1 MSKQDKVQLPEDGS
15 VQAAIKK
22 IHDNGPSAYLVIGY
36 GNPTTLAVIAE
47 GEGGLAEAAAHF
59 PDDDN
64 RYAIVRKEHKVE
76 MAKTVKFAYID
87 WTPHGM
93 KPFRK
98 ATVSTHK
105 GQVQAM
111 LKPFHVDY
119 SASEQS
125 DLNDDT
131 ILRKIGFS
139 SGTAS
144 HVTDK
149 AATAKSTVQAA
160 TPWNRGASSG
170 RVSVSG
176 DEKKS
181 SFTAVSK
188 AGSAVAIK
196 FADEDAFKAAIKS
209 VRNDKEN
216 NWILASY
223 TSKDTLSLVGTGSGG
238 LDELLEK
245 VEEEIPSFGLV
256 RVEETIDKSK
266 TTKFAYIYWIPES
279 VKPMKKAE
287 VGTKKGSIDQIFLP
301 YHVDFTIS
309 TKTDITHDAIVDK
322 VAAAS
327 GTKSHVVAK

>member
-36 GNPTTLAVIAE
+36 SNPTTLSVVAQ
-47 GEGGLAEAAAHF
+47 GDGGLAEAAASF
-59 PDDDN
+59 PDDDQ
-64 RYAIVRKEHKVE
+64 RYAIVRKEHKVDS
-76 MAKTVKFAYID
+76 AKTVKFAYVD
-87 WTPHGM
+87 WTPNGM

-105 GQVQAM
+105 GQVQAL

-119 SASEQS
+119 SASDQS
-125 DLNDDT
+125 DLNDDI

-149 AATAKSTVQAA
+149 AATAKSTVQALPSKGA
-160 TPWNRGASSG
+160 AAAGRG
-170 RVSVSG
+170 SVSE
-176 DEKKS
+176 EKKT
-181 SFTAVSK
+181 SFTASSK
-188 AGSAVAIK
+188 AGSGVTIK
-196 FADEDAFKAAIKS
+196 FTDEDAFKAALKS
-209 VRNDKEN
+209 VRNSNEN
-216 NWILASY
+216 NWILAAY
-223 TSKDTLSLVGTGSGG
+223 TSKDTLSLVGSGSGG
-238 LDELLEK
+238 LDELLAK
-245 VEEEIPSFGLV
+245 VEEEVPSFGLV
-256 RVEETIDKSK
+256 RVEQTIDKSK
-266 TTKFAYIYWIPES
+266 TTKYAYIYWIPES
-279 VKPMKKAE
+279 VKTMKKAD

-301 YHVDFTIS
+301 YHVDFTIA
-309 TKTDITHDAIVDK
+309 TKNDITNDAIVDK